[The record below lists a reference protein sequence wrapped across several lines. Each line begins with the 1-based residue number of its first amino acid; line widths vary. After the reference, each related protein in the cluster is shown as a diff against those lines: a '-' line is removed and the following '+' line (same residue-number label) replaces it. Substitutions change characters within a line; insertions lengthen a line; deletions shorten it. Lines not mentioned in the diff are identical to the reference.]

1 MVTNW
6 TTIKK
11 EGFHFPENKCVSM
24 GDLLLPVYIVTSALL
39 IVHEMDSVY
48 WREWDLFRLP
58 GGVTFFLLLH
68 FPLLLIVLWGVA
80 EVQKMSAAGL
90 VISIV
95 TAMSGLIAFV
105 IHQIF
110 IRKGHRE
117 FSSLLSQSILA
128 ATLISSLLLLAAA
141 AGAAAK

>member
-1 MVTNW
+1 M
-6 TTIKK
+6 
-11 EGFHFPENKCVSM
+11 EDH
-24 GDLLLPVYIVTSALL
+24 LLLIYIITSALL
-39 IVHEMDSVY
+39 ILHEMDSVY

-68 FPLLLIVLWGVA
+68 APLLLVVLWGVA
-80 EVQKMSAAGL
+80 EVQKRSAAGF

-95 TAMSGLIAFV
+95 TALSGLFAFV

-110 IRKGHRE
+110 IRKGHKE

-128 ATLISSLLLLAAA
+128 ITLISSLLLLIAAVPA
-141 AGAAAK
+141 AMR